1 MTATGWR
8 STPAQNAALVAGAHA
23 VLATSAV
30 GGCLTFIRA
39 PFDDANLPT
48 ALVQASGIVALIW
61 AYAGLALGLLIGIR
75 PTRRRTRHSPTA
87 ERHVEPAAPDAEPP
101 AARDRRHPPRGP
113 RRQRRPGRSVIL
125 ALHRQLNLVV
135 LALVLLHAVVFAI
148 GMPGGS
154 LLVAF
159 VPGVSGPQSLGY
171 SLGVLALYLALV
183 LGPTYFVRNK
193 IGRRTWLLAHQLA
206 ALSYAVALWHAL
218 ALGTVIRIDGA
229 ARTLTW
235 ALQIPLLMLIV
246 LRLLRP
252 RRPADQLSATLRRGR
267 YSGPANARLRAAI
280 ALGLFSSAVLI
291 LLMALL
297 AGSQGLRVD
306 G

>member
-1 MTATGWR
+1 MTRDAVTTTARWR
-8 STPAQNAALVAGAHA
+8 SASARNAALAVVGHALLATVAVAG
-23 VLATSAV
+23 
-30 GGCLTFIRA
+30 CLRLIRA

-48 ALVQASGIVALIW
+48 QLVQASGIVALIW
-61 AYAGLALGLLIGIR
+61 AYAGLVVGLLIGIR
-75 PTRRRTRHSPTA
+75 P
-87 ERHVEPAAPDAEPP
+87 V
-101 AARDRRHPPRGP
+101 RGRFGGQP
-113 RRQRRPGRSVIL
+113 SRLYARPGRSVIL

-135 LALVLLHAVVFAI
+135 LGLVLLHALVFAL
-148 GMPGGS
+148 GMPRGS
-154 LLVAF
+154 LQLAF
-159 VPGVSGPQSLGY
+159 VPGISGPQALGY
-171 SLGVLALYLALV
+171 SLGVLALYLALI
-183 LGPTYFVRNK
+183 LGPSYYLRNR

-218 ALGTVIRIDGA
+218 ALGTEIRIEGL

-246 LRLLRP
+246 LRLFRP

-267 YSGPANARLRAAI
+267 YAGPANARLRAAI

-297 AGSQGLRVD
+297 AGSEGLRVN

>member
-1 MTATGWR
+1 MTPDAMTATGWR

-23 VLATSAV
+23 VLATAAV

-75 PTRRRTRHSPTA
+75 PTRRRTRQSPTA

-154 LLVAF
+154 LLVA
-159 VPGVSGPQSLGY
+159 
-171 SLGVLALYLALV
+171 
-183 LGPTYFVRNK
+183 
-193 IGRRTWLLAHQLA
+193 
-206 ALSYAVALWHAL
+206 LWHAL
-218 ALGTVIRIDGA
+218 ALGTVIRIDGV

-267 YSGPANARLRAAI
+267 YSGPANGRLRAAI

>member
-1 MTATGWR
+1 VVGHALLATI
-8 STPAQNAALVAGAHA
+8 AVAG
-23 VLATSAV
+23 
-30 GGCLTFIRA
+30 CLRLIRA

-48 ALVQASGIVALIW
+48 QLVQASGIVALIW
-61 AYAGLALGLLIGIR
+61 AYTGLMVGLLIGIR
-75 PTRRRTRHSPTA
+75 PVRGRPGRRAAATRRA
-87 ERHVEPAAPDAEPP
+87 
-101 AARDRRHPPRGP
+101 
-113 RRQRRPGRSVIL
+113 GRSVIL

-135 LALVLLHAVVFAI
+135 LGLVLLHALVFAL

-159 VPGVSGPQSLGY
+159 VPGISGPQSLGY
-171 SLGVLALYLALV
+171 TLGVLALYLALI
-183 LGPTYFVRNK
+183 LGPSYYLRNR

-218 ALGTVIRIDGA
+218 ALGTEIRIEGV

-235 ALQIPLLMLIV
+235 ALQIPLLMVIV
-246 LRLLRP
+246 LRLFRP

-297 AGSQGLRVD
+297 AGSAGLRVN

>member
-1 MTATGWR
+1 MTPDAMTATGWR

-61 AYAGLALGLLIGIR
+61 AYAGLVLGLLIGIR
-75 PTRRRTRHSPTA
+75 PVHGRSGRQPSRRNS
-87 ERHVEPAAPDAEPP
+87 
-101 AARDRRHPPRGP
+101 
-113 RRQRRPGRSVIL
+113 RPGRSVIL

-135 LALVLLHAVVFAI
+135 LALVLLHALVFAL

-159 VPGVSGPQSLGY
+159 VPGISGPQSLGY
-171 SLGVLALYLALV
+171 TLGVLALYLALI
-183 LGPTYFVRNK
+183 LGPSYYLRNR

-218 ALGTVIRIDGA
+218 ALGTEIRIEGV

-235 ALQIPLLMLIV
+235 ALQIPLLMVIV
-246 LRLLRP
+246 LRLFRP

-297 AGSQGLRVD
+297 AGSAALRVN

>member
-1 MTATGWR
+1 MTLDAATA
-8 STPAQNAALVAGAHA
+8 PAGRRASSALNAALVAVAHA
-23 VLATSAV
+23 LVAAAAV
-30 GGCLTFIRA
+30 TGCLTLIRS
-39 PFDDANLPT
+39 PFGDANLPT
-48 ALVQASGIVALIW
+48 QLVQASGIVALVW
-61 AYAGLALGLLIGIR
+61 AYAGLVLGLLVGIR
-75 PTRRRTRHSPTA
+75 PVRTRTTRSRPASQSVSSADVPATRSARQGTRRQH
-87 ERHVEPAAPDAEPP
+87 
-101 AARDRRHPPRGP
+101 
-113 RRQRRPGRSVIL
+113 RPGRSVVL

-135 LALVLLHAVVFAI
+135 LALVLLHALVFAV

-159 VPGVSGPQSLGY
+159 VPGISGPQSLGY
-171 SLGVLALYLALV
+171 TLGVLALYLALV
-183 LGPTYFVRNK
+183 LGPTYYLRDL

-218 ALGTVIRIDGA
+218 ALGTEIRIEGV

-235 ALQIPLLMLIV
+235 ALQIPLLILIG

-280 ALGLFSSAVLI
+280 ALGLFGSGVLI
-291 LLMALL
+291 GLMALL
-297 AGSQGLRVD
+297 AGSAGLRVN

>member
-1 MTATGWR
+1 MTRDSATEAAGRR
-8 STPAQNAALVAGAHA
+8 SSPAVSAALLA
-23 VLATSAV
+23 VLHAAV
-30 GGCLTFIRA
+30 AAAAVAGCLTLIHS

-48 ALVQASGIVALIW
+48 RLVQASGIVALIW
-61 AYAGLALGLLIGIR
+61 AYAGLVLGLLIGIR
-75 PTRRRTRHSPTA
+75 PLR
-87 ERHVEPAAPDAEPP
+87 
-101 AARDRRHPPRGP
+101 ARSGH
-113 RRQRRPGRSVIL
+113 RQPGRSVVL

-135 LALVLLHAVVFAI
+135 LALVLLHALIFAL

-159 VPGVSGPQSLGY
+159 IPGISGPQSVGY
-171 SLGVLALYLALV
+171 TVGVLALYLALV
-183 LGPTYFVRNK
+183 LGPSYYLRDR
-193 IGRRTWLLAHQLA
+193 IGRRTWLVAHQLA
-206 ALSYAVALWHAL
+206 ALSYTVALWHAL
-218 ALGTVIRIDGA
+218 ALGTEIRVDGI

-235 ALQIPLLMLIV
+235 ALQIPLLALITA
-246 LRLLRP
+246 RLFRP

-267 YSGPANARLRAAI
+267 YSGRNHARLRAAI

-297 AGSQGLRVD
+297 AGSAGLRVN

>member
-1 MTATGWR
+1 MTRDAVTTTARWR
-8 STPAQNAALVAGAHA
+8 SASARNAALAVVGHALLATVAVAG
-23 VLATSAV
+23 
-30 GGCLTFIRA
+30 CLRLIRA

-48 ALVQASGIVALIW
+48 QLVQASGIVALIW
-61 AYAGLALGLLIGIR
+61 AYAGLVVGLLIGIR
-75 PTRRRTRHSPTA
+75 P
-87 ERHVEPAAPDAEPP
+87 V
-101 AARDRRHPPRGP
+101 RGRFGGQP
-113 RRQRRPGRSVIL
+113 SRLYARPGRSVIL

-154 LLVAF
+154 LLVA
-159 VPGVSGPQSLGY
+159 
-171 SLGVLALYLALV
+171 
-183 LGPTYFVRNK
+183 
-193 IGRRTWLLAHQLA
+193 
-206 ALSYAVALWHAL
+206 LWHAL
-218 ALGTVIRIDGA
+218 ALGTVIRIDGV

-267 YSGPANARLRAAI
+267 YSGPANGRLRAAI